1 MRYKEQKNVRKTATF
16 HTLLISIKYT
26 IFIIGSPYTLEIFDA
41 GRANVS
47 GDGLSLVPLNKTAI
61 FNVDTQGS
69 SSKVDVEIT
78 GKFRLFDFFG
88 DAGLS
93 LEKKTCAFLHDWEA
107 HVSFWS

>member
-1 MRYKEQKNVRKTATF
+1 MSYKEQKNVRKTPTF

-26 IFIIGSPYTLEIFDA
+26 IFMIGSPYTLEIFDA

-93 LEKKTCAFLHDWEA
+93 LEKNMHFIG
-107 HVSFWS
+107 

>member
-1 MRYKEQKNVRKTATF
+1 MF

-78 GKFRLFDFFG
+78 GKFRLFDFLVML
-88 DAGLS
+88 ACRL
-93 LEKKTCAFLHDWEA
+93 KKTCVLLDDCEA
-107 HVSFWS
+107 HVSFWL